1 MPAKRKRG
9 VGVAESVTSSLLSS
23 FELDRIR
30 NMEEFAALGQYLFMF
45 GVGAL
50 NLPDF
55 GREELEGALLAPQ
68 SPLIEQIKLTLIKMV
83 TSNTRLLIEQFD
95 DQARKQ
101 YLLNEAKANPFEGD
115 DMAVISFN
123 DMDLS
128 IKIRVL
134 HQLSIWTFKYPSMLR
149 ERMGIIDISEEL
161 LWRMEPAGYDSKD
174 NEYFILDDN
183 RLYRRAPWK
192 EAAAS
197 PPQKKKSQTS
207 RVGRKRKRIPNSSS
221 IDSGGAL
228 AKVNET
234 REWACV
240 CISLGDWE
248 KFVSGLKGS
257 KDTDEKALY
266 EYLNGEV
273 LPEIHRSEELKQKK
287 LLDIEKE
294 RQKQEAVANRKRS
307 SRIDEK
313 MIRKKEEELKA
324 AEERRQEEL
333 LKKAQAE
340 ERKREKEREVRLI
353 AYERQ
358 ITRQNKAREKKLQTQ
373 DVECSRATS
382 GDESSVNSRRASTRV
397 QTRRSRRSPSVEEKE
412 GDWVFDCRCGV
423 HGKKHAGGST
433 IIACDKCA
441 VWQHLACQSLPPSF
455 IEGDFTCERCMRR
468 EMDNKKRVAIKLHL
482 GGSTKSSPMDLSK
495 GHDDTRPIVLE
506 SSSQPASLPRAS
518 RPGIQEGS
526 KPETFLVSGH
536 SGGQERHVEAGTLGH
551 SKPTM
556 NHSVSALSKLKP
568 DNGPGGDS
576 AASVREESAQA
587 SADFLLL
594 MADPGHG
601 ISDLQKTGSLGFAN
615 GVQNSRI
622 LASPEE
628 NYQFHQESS
637 KPLNGYSGA
646 APSGFVTSL
655 SSPPTC
661 IPFMDSQNNSTND
674 SSGKSDAH
682 PYHENSNSRNIFTGP
697 VSPAKF

>member
-1 MPAKRKRG
+1 
-9 VGVAESVTSSLLSS
+9 
-23 FELDRIR
+23 
-30 NMEEFAALGQYLFMF
+30 
-45 GVGAL
+45 
-50 NLPDF
+50 
-55 GREELEGALLAPQ
+55 
-68 SPLIEQIKLTLIKMV
+68 
-83 TSNTRLLIEQFD
+83 
-95 DQARKQ
+95 
-101 YLLNEAKANPFEGD
+101 
-115 DMAVISFN
+115 
-123 DMDLS
+123 
-128 IKIRVL
+128 
-134 HQLSIWTFKYPSMLR
+134 
-149 ERMGIIDISEEL
+149 
-161 LWRMEPAGYDSKD
+161 
-174 NEYFILDDN
+174 
-183 RLYRRAPWK
+183 
-192 EAAAS
+192 
-197 PPQKKKSQTS
+197 
-207 RVGRKRKRIPNSSS
+207 
-221 IDSGGAL
+221 
-228 AKVNET
+228 
-234 REWACV
+234 
-240 CISLGDWE
+240 
-248 KFVSGLKGS
+248 
-257 KDTDEKALY
+257 
-266 EYLNGEV
+266 
-273 LPEIHRSEELKQKK
+273 
-287 LLDIEKE
+287 
-294 RQKQEAVANRKRS
+294 
-307 SRIDEK
+307 
-313 MIRKKEEELKA
+313 
-324 AEERRQEEL
+324 
-333 LKKAQAE
+333 
-340 ERKREKEREVRLI
+340 
-353 AYERQ
+353 
-358 ITRQNKAREKKLQTQ
+358 
-373 DVECSRATS
+373 
-382 GDESSVNSRRASTRV
+382 
-397 QTRRSRRSPSVEEKE
+397 
-412 GDWVFDCRCGV
+412 
-423 HGKKHAGGST
+423 
-433 IIACDKCA
+433 
-441 VWQHLACQSLPPSF
+441 
-455 IEGDFTCERCMRR
+455 MRR

-601 ISDLQKTGSLGFAN
+601 IPDLQKTGSLGFAN